1 MFSLYAPNF
10 THSSKQTIFVVSLDV
25 LTNVINTS
33 FTIMKNHKIKAKG
46 SKFTHIS
53 SKLKKKKLVSYSKC
67 IALLWDLLR
76 TRQQDHQLKSFVAS
90 CGELGLPQKNLSFTS
105 YKCSS
110 R

>member
-46 SKFTHIS
+46 SKFTHI
-53 SKLKKKKLVSYSKC
+53 V
-67 IALLWDLLR
+67 
-76 TRQQDHQLKSFVAS
+76 
-90 CGELGLPQKNLSFTS
+90 
-105 YKCSS
+105 
-110 R
+110 

>member
-53 SKLKKKKLVSYSKC
+53 SKLKKKN
-67 IALLWDLLR
+67 LLAILNVLPCFGTFCAPGSR
-76 TRQQDHQLKSFVAS
+76 T
-90 CGELGLPQKNLSFTS
+90 TS
-105 YKCSS
+105 
-110 R
+110 

>member
-46 SKFTHIS
+46 SKFIHPHSVS
-53 SKLKKKKLVSYSKC
+53 SKLKKKKEKTC
-67 IALLWDLLR
+67 
-76 TRQQDHQLKSFVAS
+76 
-90 CGELGLPQKNLSFTS
+90 
-105 YKCSS
+105 
-110 R
+110 